1 MFIQDSRHYPA
12 VDEGDPGAVGFNY
25 RRKNSAAMLQG

>member
-1 MFIQDSRHYPA
+1 MFIRDSRHYPA
-12 VDEGDPGAVGFNY
+12 VDEGDRVPVGFNY